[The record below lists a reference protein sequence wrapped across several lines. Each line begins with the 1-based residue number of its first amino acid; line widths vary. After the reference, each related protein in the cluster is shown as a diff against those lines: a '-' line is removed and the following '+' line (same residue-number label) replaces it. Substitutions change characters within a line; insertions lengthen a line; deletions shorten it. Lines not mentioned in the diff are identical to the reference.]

1 MYEDTEKVVIAG
13 LKTPDVDESFYE
25 ESMAEL
31 ARLVESAG
39 GEVVARFD
47 QSRRKRVAATF
58 IGTGKLEQIKQI
70 LDEKKVNTV
79 VFDDDLKPNQARNI
93 EKALGRD
100 VKIIDRSGLILD
112 IFATRARTNAAKIQ
126 VELAQLEYRLP
137 RLSGMWEHL
146 SRQFG
151 GSIGAR
157 GPGETQLEID
167 RRVVRNRII
176 KLKQRLEK
184 IETQRRTQ
192 RKGRASAFRVAL
204 VGYTNAGKSTLL
216 NKLTHAQ
223 AFAAD
228 KLFATLDP
236 RTRIYR
242 TPDGRKLLFT
252 DTVGFIRKLPHHLV
266 ESFRSTLAE
275 ATEANLLLIVAD
287 AGHAALQDHLD
298 VVDGELQRLGL
309 SDAPKIL
316 VINKIDVVDEL
327 QLMEL
332 EGAFPEAVFVSA
344 KTGKGL
350 EALLGRVFESMP
362 SIGKTRYLPNRLS

>member
-58 IGTGKLEQIKQI
+58 LGTGKLEQIKQI

-167 RRVVRNRII
+167 RRVVRNRIT

-204 VGYTNAGKSTLL
+204 VGYTNAGKTTLL
-216 NKLTHAQ
+216 NRLTHAK

-252 DTVGFIRKLPHHLV
+252 DTIGFIRKLPHHLV

-316 VINKIDVVDEL
+316 VINKIDVIDEL

-332 EGAFPEAVFVSA
+332 EGAFPEALFVSA
-344 KTGKGL
+344 KTGKGFNML
-350 EALLGRVFESMP
+350 FERIFESMP
-362 SIGKTRYLPNRLS
+362 KRPPAWGSMPVE